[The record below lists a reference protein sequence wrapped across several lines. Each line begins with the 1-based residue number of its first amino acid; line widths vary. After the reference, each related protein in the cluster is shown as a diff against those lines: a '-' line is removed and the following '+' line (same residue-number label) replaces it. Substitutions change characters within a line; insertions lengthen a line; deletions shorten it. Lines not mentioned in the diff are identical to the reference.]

1 MFGLRLPRPLSY
13 VHAHPPKLS
22 GFAVHPGGKAPE
34 EYHWRLQSDT
44 SSKSLKDSC
53 DEPVTLTLPLSSS
66 WTSTFSGSESRGVVV
81 GLSSL
86 NETSNGSVV
95 IGIDFRTGSG
105 CREAHRSAFTINCT

>member
-66 WTSTFSGSESRGVVV
+66 WTSDRKSTR
-81 GLSSL
+81 LNSSHSSISYAVFCL
-86 NETSNGSVV
+86 KKKKKIHNT
-95 IGIDFRTGSG
+95 
-105 CREAHRSAFTINCT
+105 

>member
-13 VHAHPPKLS
+13 VHAQPPKLS

-34 EYHWRLQSDT
+34 VYHWRLQSDT

-53 DEPVTLTLPLSSS
+53 DEPVTLTLRSSS
-66 WTSTFSGSESRGVVV
+66 SRTSTFSGRESRGVVV

-86 NETSNGSVV
+86 NEISNGSVV
-95 IGIDFRTGSG
+95 IGIGFRVGSG
-105 CREAHRSAFTINCT
+105 CREAHRIAFAIS